1 MNIIDKILAR
11 RSERAYLPK
20 PIEKAKLEQLIA
32 VINSSTTST
41 NSQDFSAIIVDDH
54 ELRQKVSLGAAT
66 QKHVIDAPL
75 FIIFCADKNR
85 IEYAAKQKQTAI
97 HTNTLNNF
105 LTASGDAFIAATLA
119 GAAALELGL
128 GFCYIGLVR
137 RNLLAITQAL
147 NLTGSIVPV
156 VGLTIGYIDKQNEV
170 KPKINHVYHGQY
182 NVEQLQQEV
191 VAYDEQMATYYDER
205 NANKKPNSKWTEV
218 CLLPFSKPEVEQPID
233 AFMKEKWQLK

>member
-1 MNIIDKILAR
+1 MNIIDKILTR

-32 VINSSTTST
+32 VINSSPTST
-41 NSQDFSAIIVDDH
+41 NSQDFSAIIVDDVQ
-54 ELRQKVSLGAAT
+54 LRQKVSLGAAT
-66 QKHVIDAPL
+66 QKHVIEAPL

-105 LTASGDAFIAATLA
+105 LTASGDAFIAATLT

-137 RNLLAITQAL
+137 RNLLAISQAL

-156 VGLTIGYIDKQNEV
+156 VGLTLVILINKTKLNQRLTTYIMVNTTLNNYTKKLSLMTNKWLLTMMNGMPIRSQTVNEL
-170 KPKINHVYHGQY
+170 KCVYYHSLG
-182 NVEQLQQEV
+182 
-191 VAYDEQMATYYDER
+191 
-205 NANKKPNSKWTEV
+205 
-218 CLLPFSKPEVEQPID
+218 
-233 AFMKEKWQLK
+233 LKLNNPLTPL